1 MNEQKEGHAQ
11 SPDSGP
17 DSKPSEASEA
27 DHPTV
32 EAQGGA
38 ESSNENEAAPGRG
51 SPAIAW
57 LALLLALAAGGLAGW
72 QWWLAHTGDG
82 ARDLISRIDDHAG
95 AIESQAGRIDQL
107 GERFDSFDARLEEV
121 ANRADSRD
129 FDPDALRRRI
139 RSLADTNAELREDLS
154 SLSQRFDDAVSDLQ
168 TQVEQAGADRSG
180 RVEDAV
186 VDARFR
192 LGLIEVAG
200 LLRLGQS
207 RAELAADPVGAV
219 AAYQQ
224 AQSRLETIEDGR
236 VERLRQLVAREL
248 ETLRSVD
255 TTDWSALAGQ
265 LSAIETESGQWPLA
279 GSGKPEGGE
288 KPTAQAGDTDEGWW
302 ASLRRSFG
310 SLVRVTPREAAPL
323 SPAAAESVRER
334 LRLHLAAAQA
344 AAARRNTDELAR
356 QLDIANG
363 LIRAHFDTAADPVSQ
378 ALETISEAAATETP
392 SAPDLGAALAE
403 AERRMAAS

>member
-17 DSKPSEASEA
+17 DSKPSEASEG

-32 EAQGGA
+32 EAQGEA
-38 ESSNENEAAPGRG
+38 ESSNEATPGRG
-51 SPAIAW
+51 SAAVAW

-121 ANRADSRD
+121 SNRADSRD
-129 FDPDALRRRI
+129 FDPDTLRRRI
-139 RSLADTNAELREDLS
+139 RSLADTDAEFREELN
-154 SLSQRFDDAVSDLQ
+154 SLSQRFDEAVSDLQ
-168 TQVEQAGADRSG
+168 AQVEQAGADRSG

-224 AQSRLETIEDGR
+224 AQSRLDTIEDGR

-248 ETLRSVD
+248 ETLRSID

-265 LSAIETESGQWPLA
+265 LSALEVESAQWPLA
-279 GSGKPEGGE
+279 GSGKPDGGDS
-288 KPTAQAGDTDEGWW
+288 PTAQAGDTDEGWW
-302 ASLRRSFG
+302 SSLRSSFG

-323 SPAAAESVRER
+323 TPAAVESVRER

-344 AAARRNTDELAR
+344 AAARRNIDELGR
-356 QLDIANG
+356 QLDIANK
-363 LIRAHFDTAADPVSQ
+363 LIRTHFDTAADPVSH
-378 ALETISEAAATETP
+378 ALDTISEAAAAETP
-392 SAPDLGAALAE
+392 SPPDLGAALAE